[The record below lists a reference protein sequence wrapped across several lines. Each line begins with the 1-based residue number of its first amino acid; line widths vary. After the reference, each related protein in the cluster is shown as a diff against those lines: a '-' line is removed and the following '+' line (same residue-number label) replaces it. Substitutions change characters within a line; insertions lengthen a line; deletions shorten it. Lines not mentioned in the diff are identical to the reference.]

1 VLFQLIN
8 LFKVNCL
15 KEILILPIKKILL
28 QKPEL
33 LLVIPD
39 LKYLMKKVPEK
50 AELFLFL
57 IMLAK
62 IILLL
67 NPSNNNLIINW
78 LLMTI
83 LKEKLDPIMEIIL
96 IYKIL
101 KISNTIAS
109 NKKSAMLNFLN
120 LSHML

>member
-1 VLFQLIN
+1 
-8 LFKVNCL
+8 
-15 KEILILPIKKILL
+15 
-28 QKPEL
+28 
-33 LLVIPD
+33 
-39 LKYLMKKVPEK
+39 MKKVPEK

>member
-1 VLFQLIN
+1 
-8 LFKVNCL
+8 
-15 KEILILPIKKILL
+15 
-28 QKPEL
+28 
-33 LLVIPD
+33 
-39 LKYLMKKVPEK
+39 
-50 AELFLFL
+50 
-57 IMLAK
+57 
-62 IILLL
+62 
-67 NPSNNNLIINW
+67 
-78 LLMTI
+78 MTI